1 MPSEHSAHIH
11 LYGIRNCDSCRRAMK
26 WLEAR
31 KASFTFHDFRADGL
45 PEPLLKSWLDS
56 PYGPRLLN
64 KRSTTWRQLSG
75 QEKQSAE
82 SEPLPLLLARP
93 TLIKRPIVTD
103 GKVILDIGFSPA
115 NIEEHI

>member
-1 MPSEHSAHIH
+1 MPSEHSAQIH

-26 WLEAR
+26 WLEA
-31 KASFTFHDFRADGL
+31 
-45 PEPLLKSWLDS
+45 
-56 PYGPRLLN
+56 
-64 KRSTTWRQLSG
+64 QLSG

-93 TLIKRPIVTD
+93 TLINRPIVTD